1 MSIEILAKQLLE
13 QPTGE
18 QLLMLLAS
26 KLEAGDAHEVRASL
40 ENILAPI
47 HAKRQAQA
55 ALEESYASFQEAMKS
70 PELNTLPEPGSVLS
84 MVEPLQNLI
93 DYAEDLLARIKVV
106 LT

>member
-1 MSIEILAKQLLE
+1 MSIETLAKQLLE

-55 ALEESYASFQEAMKS
+55 ALEASHTTLREALTSEELINPQSYEA
-70 PELNTLPEPGSVLS
+70 
-84 MVEPLQNLI
+84 MVEPLQDLI